1 WENSLCDGVIPQCAV
16 RSPGYR
22 HLKSAIQKGQ
32 PEILA
37 DLIIRNVQVFDSPV
51 RQRNLK
57 PANVQ
62 VFDSP
67 VRRRIL
73 KPADVQA
80 CDSPFASAS

>member
-37 DLIIRNVQVFDSPV
+37 DLIIRKAAAQPSSGQTTP
-51 RQRNLK
+51 RQPN
-57 PANVQ
+57 N
-62 VFDSP
+62 
-67 VRRRIL
+67 
-73 KPADVQA
+73 DVPHIQPGA
-80 CDSPFASAS
+80 CVH